1 MEIRGTTAIVT
12 GGASGLGAAT
22 ARALAARGADVF
34 AFDLAPAIEKAR
46 AEAEPAPDAAAAPAA
61 GPATHEGAAS
71 TTKPAPDAATV
82 PDAATAPDAA
92 AAPPAAPG
100 RIAYAEVD
108 VTDPASVRAGV
119 ERAVREGAG
128 PLRVAV
134 NCAGI
139 GPSARILGRS
149 GVHDFELYAQVVQVN
164 LVGTFHVLA
173 LAAEAMA
180 GQESADGEGQ
190 RGVVVNTASVA
201 AYEGQV
207 GQAAYAS
214 SKGGVVGLT
223 LAAARDLAGRGIR
236 VNTVAPGIVDTPMMA
251 TIGEEYRE
259 GLAASVP
266 FPHRLARPEEYARL
280 VLMLVEHDYLN
291 GETIRMDGALRMPP
305 R

>member
-46 AEAEPAPDAAAAPAA
+46 AEPAGDAGA
-61 GPATHEGAAS
+61 GPAANEGPAS
-71 TTKPAPDAATV
+71 TTGPAAAPDAATA
-82 PDAATAPDAA
+82 PDATASPPDAA
-92 AAPPAAPG
+92 AAPPAASG

-149 GVHDFELYAQVVQVN
+149 GVHDFELYAKVVQVN

-180 GQESADGEGQ
+180 GQEPADGEGQ